1 MSPTKG
7 VVVSIPKSRRAR
19 MPEAAH
25 PTPLEQYLDKVII
38 ISHFALIGFAFFLFE
53 LWYVTSSHNKRASFH
68 LIIIFPPH
76 HIFVR
81 FWERKKLIF
90 VETTLISYLVG
101 HQQKVG
107 IWPCTGTKDFR
118 TRFYK
123 GTDREKAGTM
133 VQDRPTDPTFCC
145 CPSYWHFRCHLLK

>member
-1 MSPTKG
+1 MKPGRPKLSLTRLNISRFAHYFIFKTKTWKVYSLPLVALMTQKSHWATKLKCILEMSPSKG
-7 VVVSIPKSRRAR
+7 VVVSLPKSRRAR

-53 LWYVTSSHNKRASFH
+53 LWYVTSPHNKRASFH

-81 FWERKKLIF
+81 FWERKKSIYL
-90 VETTLISYLVG
+90 ETTLISY
-101 HQQKVG
+101 
-107 IWPCTGTKDFR
+107 W
-118 TRFYK
+118 
-123 GTDREKAGTM
+123 
-133 VQDRPTDPTFCC
+133 
-145 CPSYWHFRCHLLK
+145 

>member
-1 MSPTKG
+1 MKPGRPKLSLTRLNISRYAHYFILKTKNQKVYSLPLAALLTQKSHWATKLKWILEMSTANG

-38 ISHFALIGFAFFLFE
+38 ISHFTLIGFAFFLFE

-68 LIIIFPPH
+68 LIIIFPPY

-81 FWERKKLIF
+81 FKEGKKLIC
-90 VETTLISYLVG
+90 VETTLL
-101 HQQKVG
+101 
-107 IWPCTGTKDFR
+107 
-118 TRFYK
+118 
-123 GTDREKAGTM
+123 
-133 VQDRPTDPTFCC
+133 
-145 CPSYWHFRCHLLK
+145 SYW